1 MSVRNGQRIVSIRK
15 RMIAYCEEH
24 NIVVPASFH
33 DIDTIYPII
42 IIDTCIEEQ
51 PHLVPQTFYNDKSV
65 LRYLKDENKNPLNY
79 KILDFKRGIEIVL
92 QCPIQLIR
100 GEPFDNR
107 KDVDIQR

>member
-15 RMIAYCEEH
+15 RIIAYCEEH
-24 NIVVPASFH
+24 RISIPDSFH
-33 DIDTIYPII
+33 NIDTIYPII
-42 IIDTCIEEQ
+42 IIDISIEER
-51 PHLVPQTFYNDKSV
+51 PRLIPETFYNDKSV
-65 LRYLKDENKNPLNY
+65 LRYLKDQNKNPLNY